1 MPGQRQSRPLNAMSR
16 SAAAWIFELEAD
28 YTYNIRAHLPAGWH
42 TGCAFLEKGGRRLL
56 ELQPNGDARVPA
68 GYCWDGCTPKFVIFD
83 IVCGVPDGIPNR
95 LTRKPKA
102 YYASLLHDALYQFL
116 DCGLPLTRA
125 QVDRIFL
132 ELLARDDFAPRW
144 LYYAAV
150 RIFGG
155 AFRIFTRWKRAHNGS
170 CVMLATTPAA

>member
-1 MPGQRQSRPLNAMSR
+1 MPGQRQSPPLNAMPR

-144 LYYAAV
+144 LYYAMV

-155 AFRIFTRWKRAHNGS
+155 AFRIFTRWKRAHTGS

>member
-1 MPGQRQSRPLNAMSR
+1 MSR

-42 TGCAFLEKGGRRLL
+42 TGYAFKEKGGRRLL
-56 ELQPNGDARVPA
+56 EIRPNGDARVPA
-68 GYCWDGCTPKFVIFD
+68 GYGWDGCTPKFVIWD
-83 IVCGVPDGIPNR
+83 IVCGAPDGIPNPH
-95 LTRKPKA
+95 TRKPKA
-102 YYASLLHDALYQFL
+102 YYASLLHDVLYQFL

-144 LYYAAV
+144 LYYALV

-155 AFRIFTRWKRAHNGS
+155 AFWLFTRWQRGHNGS
-170 CVMLATTPAA
+170 CEMLTTTPAGEPAAGTPP